1 MFLCNYVV
9 EVGLFNRGIGS
20 IVDIVYSVSNRP
32 HTDALPLYIV
42 VNFVSI
48 SIPPQCAYDRSN
60 PNLVPIP
67 PKTMRC
73 EAGCCEMTTIPL
85 SVCKAI
91 SIYKCQ
97 GMTIGSSEMFSKI
110 VVMLPEKNQE

>member
-1 MFLCNYVV
+1 MLLCNYVV
-9 EVGLFNRGIGS
+9 EVGLFNGAVGTV
-20 IVDIVYSVSNRP
+20 VDIVYSVPNGP
-32 HTDALPLYIV
+32 LTDALPSYIV
-42 VNFVSI
+42 VDFVNI
-48 SIPPQCAYDRSN
+48 SIPAQCAYDRSN

-85 SVCKAI
+85 RVCKAI

-110 VVMLPEKNQE
+110 VVMLPGKNQE